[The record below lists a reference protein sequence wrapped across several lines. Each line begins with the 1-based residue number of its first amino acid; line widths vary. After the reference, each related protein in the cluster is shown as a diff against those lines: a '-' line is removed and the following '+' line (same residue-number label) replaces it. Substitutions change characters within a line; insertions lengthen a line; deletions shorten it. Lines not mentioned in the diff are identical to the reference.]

1 MTPGLYNFP
10 VGINLVI
17 MLIQQTLYSG
27 RKKDNSE
34 EKKKFNILLHGN
46 KLSFQFI
53 YIHKMFSSLT

>member
-17 MLIQQTLYSG
+17 RLIQQTLYSG

-34 EKKKFNILLHGN
+34 EKNRIQYSPSWEQIIF
-46 KLSFQFI
+46 SI
-53 YIHKMFSSLT
+53 YKQP